1 MATKRNT
8 YKYHFKRGNKNL
20 HTGITNDLE
29 RRGAIPESSAWGEI
43 TRLPGCQTASSQSR
57 L

>member
-1 MATKRNT
+1 MK
-8 YKYHFKRGNKNL
+8 FKDGNVVNELDQVIAKF
-20 HTGITNDLE
+20 
-29 RRGAIPESSAWGEI
+29 RAMPESSAWGEI